1 MNLLTLQRTM
11 AKAVMNPL
19 TPSEHMSSHAP
30 NGEPMAHHAAKFI
43 KPNDRLTSFERLEI
57 YNRQYWWRLMS
68 SLAEDFPGLQAV
80 LGNRRFEALCKAY
93 LVAHPSRSFTLRNLG
108 RDLEPWLRKNPQWAS
123 SKQAIALDMVRLEWA
138 DIEAFDGAA
147 FEPLQSANVAK
158 SAGSNLRLTLQPYV
172 QLLKFHYPVDSLVLE
187 IKKFNNDTEFL
198 SNAFRERR
206 KRKRVSA
213 VAKLKPKTI
222 FLAVHRVDYS
232 VYFRRMTTE
241 EYGLL
246 VAIRKGK
253 TLGQAI
259 DATFSKHSKTF
270 AADLEQV
277 TAWFQNWSNLG
288 WFCAP
293 PQQSAKIQKSEKTQ
307 KSAKRRTAKK

>member
-1 MNLLTLQRTM
+1 
-11 AKAVMNPL
+11 
-19 TPSEHMSSHAP
+19 
-30 NGEPMAHHAAKFI
+30 
-43 KPNDRLTSFERLEI
+43 
-57 YNRQYWWRLMS
+57 
-68 SLAEDFPGLQAV
+68 
-80 LGNRRFEALCKAY
+80 
-93 LVAHPSRSFTLRNLG
+93 
-108 RDLEPWLRKNPQWAS
+108 
-123 SKQAIALDMVRLEWA
+123 
-138 DIEAFDGAA
+138 
-147 FEPLQSANVAK
+147 
-158 SAGSNLRLTLQPYV
+158 
-172 QLLKFHYPVDSLVLE
+172 VLE

-232 VYFRRMTTE
+232 VYFRRMTAE

-253 TLGQAI
+253 TLGQAV
-259 DATFSKHSKTF
+259 DATFSNRSKTF
-270 AADLEQV
+270 ATDLEQV

-293 PQQSAKIQKSEKTQ
+293 PQKSAKTQKSEKRR
-307 KSAKRRTAKK
+307 SAKK